1 MLSATVSF
9 HGSSP
14 GAEYCCPPHLEK
26 PVKLRSWPE
35 VTELCS
41 HVTGLILATEEDC
54 CTVFSKH
61 GEHSV
66 LFSTAVLMTF
76 WAPSSLS
83 WVLSC
88 TMFSSFPGLYPLDAS
103 GTPQLI
109 IKIIFKHCLFSPR
122 DWGKDGTKLSPC

>member
-54 CTVFSKH
+54 CTVFQPKH
-61 GEHSV
+61 PA
-66 LFSTAVLMTF
+66 TK
-76 WAPSSLS
+76 
-83 WVLSC
+83 
-88 TMFSSFPGLYPLDAS
+88 
-103 GTPQLI
+103 PQLEKVLEAENLLDCEALI
-109 IKIIFKHCLFSPR
+109 EKAMETVELYIN
-122 DWGKDGTKLSPC
+122 

>member
-88 TMFSSFPGLYPLDAS
+88 TMFSSFPGLYPLPTTLRLRQPKMSLDIARCPPGGHES
-103 GTPQLI
+103 FVWRTTH
-109 IKIIFKHCLFSPR
+109 K
-122 DWGKDGTKLSPC
+122 